1 MSMSLWHSRGVA
13 VAFCWLCLAGATEPP
28 QSEAAFNGAVF
39 EETPLRVE
47 IRTQLDFSRAT
58 TGGSGNGQISIDP
71 NNGTRRVA
79 GDVVD
84 LGGSALAGS
93 AVLTGEPGRAVK
105 IDMPLSIRMTSLGGG
120 SINIINLRTN
130 LSPQTKLDNF
140 GRLEF
145 SFGGDLE
152 IKGSVAGTFRGR
164 IPITAEYE

>member
-1 MSMSLWHSRGVA
+1 MKLLPQFFRSRVGFCLLLAASSGASLA
-13 VAFCWLCLAGATEPP
+13 QDANEI
-28 QSEAAFNGAVF
+28 
-39 EETPLRVE
+39 PLQVE
-47 IRTQLDFSRAT
+47 IRTQLDFSKAA
-58 TGGSGNGQISIDP
+58 TGGSSGGSISIDP
-71 NNGTRRVA
+71 NSGSRQMV

-93 AVLTGEPGRAVK
+93 AVITGEPGRSIRV
-105 IDMPLSIRMTSLGGG
+105 DLPMSIRMSGSSGGA
-120 SINIINLRTN
+120 IEIRNLRTN
-130 LSPQTKLDNF
+130 LPPHAKLDGF